1 MLLPARSA
9 RPATMLLPDTA
20 RTARPARSAT
30 LATGPG
36 LAAAT
41 WPAITK
47 NAIYRAYLNP
57 LNGANGLSVSW
68 GAPCW
73 SLRHNC
79 GRYLRRGTVLLG
91 GALEPFDPAKP
102 NIARVWD
109 YWLGGKD
116 NFAADRELARKMLEV
131 YPLSAQMAREN
142 RMFLGRAVAY
152 AVSRGIRQFI
162 DVGAG
167 LPTAVNTHDVAQS
180 ADPDT
185 KVAYVDNDPVVIG
198 HARALL
204 AKSPGVIALPGD
216 MREPAAILADPAL
229 TELIDLT
236 KPVGLL
242 LSGVLH
248 FLDAG
253 TAREVA
259 LGFTR
264 AIAPGSY
271 AIISV
276 GTGRLEGAEA
286 YSSAYTAARL
296 YVHTPEQIAGFFD
309 GLELVPPGLV
319 PARGWQGE
327 GPVLRLEP
335 RHATFLVGMGR
346 KAG

>member
-1 MLLPARSA
+1 LRQVLASA
-9 RPATMLLPDTA
+9 LE
-20 RTARPARSAT
+20 
-30 LATGPG
+30 
-36 LAAAT
+36 
-41 WPAITK
+41 
-47 NAIYRAYLNP
+47 
-57 LNGANGLSVSW
+57 
-68 GAPCW
+68 
-73 SLRHNC
+73 LR
-79 GRYLRRGTVLLG
+79 G

-142 RMFLGRAVAY
+142 RTFLGRAVAY

-167 LPTAVNTHDVAQS
+167 LPTAVNTHDVAQNAA
-180 ADPDT
+180 ADA
-185 KVAYVDNDPVVIG
+185 KVAYVDNDPVVIA

-204 AKSPGVIALPGD
+204 ARSPGVIALPGD
-216 MREPAAILADPAL
+216 MREPAAILADPEL
-229 TELIDLT
+229 NDLIDLA

-248 FLDAG
+248 FLDAD

-276 GTGRLEGAEA
+276 GTGRPEGAEP

-296 YVHTPEQIAGFFD
+296 HIHTPEQIATFFD
-309 GLELVPPGLV
+309 GLELVAPGLV

-327 GPVLRLEP
+327 GPVLQLEP
-335 RHATFLVGMGR
+335 RQATFLVGVGR
-346 KAG
+346 KPG